1 MDVMAPSG
9 APPRRS
15 AQRARAWPARTE
27 ARHRRRLA
35 AALAALL
42 VAAVAATGASDQCR
56 LSAPE
61 GRRRLGAVSGGDR
74 RPPGRRGE
82 ERHGSPCF
90 FAALRRTLAPSGPPS
105 GPPDSGLPS
114 STPGD
119 LVAQLKTGTPVV
131 VDITAK
137 WCGPCKVMEKTMVSL
152 SNKYAGKVLAALGA
166 AACVVYWAF
175 SCMHQLAN
183 ESKLCAFLAR
193 RRGGSSTEASRA
205 IASRTHIESVVMTR
219 VGVIRC

>member
-1 MDVMAPSG
+1 MAPSG

-42 VAAVAATGASDQCR
+42 VAAVAATGASDQC
-56 LSAPE
+56 
-61 GRRRLGAVSGGDR
+61 
-74 RPPGRRGE
+74 
-82 ERHGSPCF
+82 RHGSPCF

-152 SNKYAGKVLAALGA
+152 SNKYAGKVSVLKIDLDSSLDFAKKMNVRVLPTVLFFNGSPTEPVHVFKG
-166 AACVVYWAF
+166 VVQPGVLSDAI
-175 SCMHQLAN
+175 
-183 ESKLCAFLAR
+183 EEKLL
-193 RRGGSSTEASRA
+193 TPQQ
-205 IASRTHIESVVMTR
+205 VN
-219 VGVIRC
+219 

>member
-42 VAAVAATGASDQCR
+42 VAAVAATGASDQC
-56 LSAPE
+56 
-61 GRRRLGAVSGGDR
+61 
-74 RPPGRRGE
+74 
-82 ERHGSPCF
+82 RHGSPCF